1 MLERYRVSLGQPR
14 DHYERIKG
22 QELHGGHRPE
32 TGAGGKGWGGG
43 EHWLS
48 GLVSGLSL
56 SL

>member
-32 TGAGGKGWGGG
+32 TGQGVRDGVEESTG
-43 EHWLS
+43 
-48 GLVSGLSL
+48 
-56 SL
+56 